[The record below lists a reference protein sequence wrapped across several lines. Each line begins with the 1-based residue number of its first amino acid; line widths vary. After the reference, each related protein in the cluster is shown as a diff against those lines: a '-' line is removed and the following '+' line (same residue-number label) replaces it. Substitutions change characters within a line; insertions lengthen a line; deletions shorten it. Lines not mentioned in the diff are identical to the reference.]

1 MARRLIAATLSLSLG
16 LSGLAPAP
24 VMAQDDN
31 ASMGRLIGG
40 LVALGVIGAAAKQQ
54 RDKDKERAEKKA
66 KAAEKEAKEE
76 RKEARKAAKEERKEA
91 EKRLKR
97 ELERREE
104 EEERESESDART
116 RAALGALS
124 AIIAGQGGGS
134 GIEAIAREFGL
145 DLSDPQAEAR
155 VQAEAQA
162 RAEAAAREEA
172 LAAERE
178 RAETEARRAE
188 IVRQAEEARLAEIAR
203 AAEER
208 RRAEA
213 RARLEAQGSPVAPAP
228 EALPPIPRDE
238 VTPDLLRDWKPATTS
253 AQTLPET
260 TTPVATGEIPFAC
273 LRRQQ
278 SGFESA
284 SLVDGDCLDDYPVLA
299 RSFPLDCA
307 VTGREEGRITSGYD
321 TQCLRDRGYRIAV
334 R

>member
-24 VMAQDDN
+24 VMAQDN
-31 ASMGRLIGG
+31 ENMGRLIGG

-54 RDKDKERAEKKA
+54 REKEKKRAEEKA
-66 KAAEKEAKEE
+66 KSAEKAAKES
-76 RKEARKAAKEERKEA
+76 RKEARKAAKEERQEA
-91 EKRLKR
+91 ERRLKR
-97 ELERREE
+97 REDDDERA
-104 EEERESESDART
+104 SDFDART

-124 AIIAGQGGGS
+124 AIIAGQGADS

-155 VQAEAQA
+155 AQAEAQA
-162 RAEAAAREEA
+162 RAEAAAQVEA
-172 LAAERE
+172 RAAERE

-203 AAEER
+203 ASEER

-213 RARLEAQGSPVAPAP
+213 HARIEAQGGPVAPVP
-228 EALPPIPRDE
+228 EALPPVPRDE
-238 VTPDLLRDWKPATTS
+238 VTPDLLRDWQRAATPS
-253 AQTLPET
+253 QTLPET
-260 TTPVATGEIPFAC
+260 TTPIATGEIPFAC

-284 SLVDGDCLDDYPVLA
+284 SLVDGDCLDDYPVLS